1 MCFFQ
6 FVLTIRIIT
15 IIGIKCLMRV
25 LMLLFAKC
33 SRTRIGGATHP
44 DSLYQTMERA
54 WGSSAILKE
63 SISSRLLLQVCW
75 HCLISL
81 IQPSRYN
88 WLSQGSPS
96 CYPWTIDGPLHIHK
110 SLRECRTYV
119 YVCQFRKQ
127 KNSVSV
133 IFTLYWGIG
142 GHRTNRFT
150 NSGPWPEIFSYTL
163 SEVTTISYCLHSRLL
178 TKQKLVLFV
187 YIKE

>member
-1 MCFFQ
+1 MFFFQ
-6 FVLTIRIIT
+6 FVLTILIIT
-15 IIGIKCLMRV
+15 TTGIKFLTRV

-44 DSLYQTMERA
+44 DSLYQMTERA

-63 SISSRLLLQVCW
+63 SISSRLLLQVRW

-88 WLSQGSPS
+88 WLSQCSPN
-96 CYPWTIDGPLHIHK
+96 CDPRTIDGPLHIHK
-110 SLRECRTYV
+110 LLEDLCWC
-119 YVCQFRKQ
+119 CQFL
-127 KNSVSV
+127 VSV
-133 IFTLYWGIG
+133 IFTLFWGIG

-163 SEVTTISYCLHSRLL
+163 SEVTTISYFF
-178 TKQKLVLFV
+178 T
-187 YIKE
+187 